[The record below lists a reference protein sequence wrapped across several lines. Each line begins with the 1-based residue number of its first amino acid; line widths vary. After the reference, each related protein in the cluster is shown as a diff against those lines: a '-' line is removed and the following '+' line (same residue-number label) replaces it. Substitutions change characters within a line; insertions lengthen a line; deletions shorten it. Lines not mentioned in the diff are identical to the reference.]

1 MAGGVVMDAWVEVP
15 INEASNRP
23 SSIPT
28 TKAINLVVMILGPH
42 GRRRHDGRLGGSAS
56 QRTRRAGLA
65 EVEERMA
72 LKLVVMRSSSMVG
85 VVMDA
90 WVE

>member
-1 MAGGVVMDAWVEVP
+1 MDAWVEVP
-15 INEASNRP
+15 INDASNRP

-42 GRRRHDGRLGGSAS
+42 GRRHRDGRLGGSAN